1 MSKVQQN
8 TIHSSSPKR
17 VFSLCML
24 TCWIFCVGSAF
35 GVVYSTFES
44 RKATHEL
51 EELRREAAGLKVIS
65 GQFLL
70 EQSSLAA
77 YSRVESIAKQQLGM
91 FDPSAEQTV
100 LVVR

>member
-1 MSKVQQN
+1 M
-8 TIHSSSPKR
+8 
-17 VFSLCML
+17 
-24 TCWIFCVGSAF
+24 
-35 GVVYSTFES
+35 
-44 RKATHEL
+44 
-51 EELRREAAGLKVIS
+51 IS

-70 EQSSLAA
+70 EQSPLAA